1 MADGAWIGHG
11 TGIRALARK
20 KKKELKRRETG
31 GSGNADFRLGV
42 HTSQQE
48 CAPQEKNGKKKKKAE
63 KKGKW
68 GLPTAEL
75 APRGATRPQVLPWDS
90 VAHLAPRTSALS
102 LPARGEVSTAMR
114 RATLDTPL
122 QVK

>member
-20 KKKELKRRETG
+20 KKKELKRRERG
-31 GSGNADFRLGV
+31 DSEKSDFRLGV

-48 CAPQEKNGKKKKKAE
+48 CAPQEKSGKR
-63 KKGKW
+63 KGKW

-75 APRGATRPQVLPWDS
+75 APRGATRPQVLT
-90 VAHLAPRTSALS
+90 V
-102 LPARGEVSTAMR
+102 G
-114 RATLDTPL
+114 
-122 QVK
+122 